1 MTTNDS
7 KQTNFGFRQVEE
19 KEKADLVGDVFD
31 SVSQNY
37 DLMND
42 LMSFGIHRLWKK
54 IAVETSGLRDNFKVL
69 DLAGGTGDMV
79 KLMRSKIS
87 NQGSIILSDINWS
100 MLKEG
105 RDRLIDQGIEDVQIA
120 QIDAQHLPF
129 KENTFDLVTIA
140 FGLRNV
146 TNKQAALESILS
158 SLKPGG
164 KLIVV
169 TFHSLEDRIVKFY
182 FKNYSSSKSNQ
193 NKYLPNLN
201 NNNLDL
207 FEKYKNRII
216 TASNDEIKK
225 NPRSRSAK
233 LRFAVRNKNMFSH
246 PKELKLKFNY
256 LIKLEGDNA

>member
-1 MTTNDS
+1 MTKNDS

-105 RDRLIDQGIEDVQIA
+105 RDKLIDQGIEDVQIA

-164 KLIVV
+164 KLMV
-169 TFHSLEDRIVKFY
+169 LEFSRPTNEIFRELY
-182 FKNYSSSKSNQ
+182 
-193 NKYLPNLN
+193 
-201 NNNLDL
+201 DL
-207 FEKYKNRII
+207 FSFEVIPKIGEFVAQSEESYRYLAESI
-216 TASNDEIKK
+216 
-225 NPRSRSAK
+225 R
-233 LRFAVRNKNMFSH
+233 MH
-246 PKELKLKFNY
+246 PTQEELKGLMESAGFSNCNF
-256 LIKLEGDNA
+256 DNLTNGIVAIHSGKKGMIDA

>member
-19 KEKADLVGDVFD
+19 KEKADFVGDVFD

-129 KENTFDLVTIA
+129 KENTFDLVTMA

-164 KLIVV
+164 KLMV
-169 TFHSLEDRIVKFY
+169 LEFSRPTNEIFRELY
-182 FKNYSSSKSNQ
+182 
-193 NKYLPNLN
+193 
-201 NNNLDL
+201 DL
-207 FEKYKNRII
+207 FSFEVIPKIGEFVAQSEESYRYLAESI
-216 TASNDEIKK
+216 
-225 NPRSRSAK
+225 R
-233 LRFAVRNKNMFSH
+233 MH
-246 PKELKLKFNY
+246 PTQEELKGLMESAGFSNCNF
-256 LIKLEGDNA
+256 DNLTNGIVAIHSGKKGMIDA